1 MRLLH
6 LLGFFITFAASPAQ
20 AHVTAEPGS
29 QAWLDWHPDPWIVTA
44 ILLTVVLYVVGLIRL
59 WVRSGVGRGVGKASA
74 IFFLVGIAMLL
85 VALAS
90 PLERMAGALLTA
102 HMVQHVILIAVVP
115 PLMVFG
121 RPDVVFVFALPRR
134 ARRGAALN
142 SAIRV
147 LVRTLRPCVRPL
159 PAALIHGAAVWIW
172 HAPGL
177 FQAALSNVLLHD
189 LEHASFFFTGLAFWY
204 ATLLSVRSPTAL
216 IAGVMGIVLTLIQGG
231 LMGALMTLTPTVL
244 YPAYGQST
252 ATFGLTPIEDQQL
265 AGLIMWVPAG
275 AIYLIAGLYLAT
287 CLLDVTEKRSRTVRF
302 GHE

>member
-1 MRLLH
+1 MRRMH
-6 LLGFFITFAASPAQ
+6 LLGFFFTFAASPAQ

-29 QAWLDWHPDPWIVTA
+29 QAWLAWHPDPWIVTA